1 MTMLRDLLQDLRYGA
16 RGLRKSPGFAAMVVL
31 TLAIGIGANAAI
43 FSLVNAVLLR
53 PLPVREPGQLVLY
66 TAADRGGRVLGL
78 PINDSGRLGLYTYP
92 LYKELRDGDR
102 SVELAAQDSNLETSV
117 VRGPGPADDTSE
129 RAEGRTVS
137 ANFFSVL
144 GVPAHRGRTFLP
156 EDETAPG
163 ANPVVVLSHGYWQR
177 RFGASNDILGT
188 RLTINGTPYTV
199 VGVTPPGFV
208 GADTGSA
215 TDFWVPVTMANE
227 FGRFGIDV
235 NHRTYWWM
243 ALVGRLPPG
252 TSKEGVQAR
261 ATVILQRY
269 LASNPEAAPD
279 AQRRARARIELE
291 NGSTGTSQMR
301 RHFREPL
308 LVLMAGV
315 GLLLL
320 IVCLNVSYLLLA
332 RATRRQYELSIRTAL
347 GASRAR
353 LMRQLLTE
361 GFLLAALGALFGA
374 LLTHW
379 LKAGLL
385 ALVSAGDSERPLAL
399 DTSADAQ
406 VVWFVALLALV
417 TALLIGFVPAL
428 QASRSNLQQ
437 AMRANAA
444 AVTTGGSRRLLS
456 RVLLISQVAFS
467 VVLLVGAGL
476 LAGSLGKLRQVATGF
491 DDEHVLLARVGVQ
504 MSGLEGEQAQRVY
517 DDVQRRVGSLP
528 GVRSVSLSVPDLLTG
543 GRMSW
548 GIRFPGSAR
557 QPMGVQFYLVTP
569 GYFETLGMR
578 LLQGRTF
585 ERTDGPA
592 APRVAV
598 INETMAKKAFEGKAL
613 GQRLTMD
620 GKNDVE
626 VVGVVSDARNNDLR
640 RPIDS
645 VLYLAVAQPHGVPA
659 TILPSSLEV
668 RAAGDP
674 SMLAH
679 QVRRAVR
686 EAHSGLPFMNVR
698 TLKAQVDRTLMQDRL
713 MATLATG
720 FGLAALFLVA
730 VGLYG
735 VIAQWAVQRTRE
747 IGVRMALGATSGGV
761 RWLVLR
767 QGVVLVLV
775 GLGLGIPAALAA
787 SRLLK
792 GMLFGV
798 EPMDPAT
805 VAAAALAMFAV
816 AALAAYL
823 PARRASR
830 VDPMA
835 ALRCE

>member
-1 MTMLRDLLQDLRYGA
+1 MLRDLWQDLRYGA
-16 RGLRKSPGFAAMVVL
+16 RGLRRSPGFAVMVVL
-31 TLAIGIGANAAI
+31 TLALGIGANAAI

-78 PINDSGRLGLYTYP
+78 PTNDAGRLGLFTYP

-102 SVELAAQDSNLETSV
+102 AVELAAQDSNLETSV
-117 VRGPGPADDTSE
+117 VRGPGPADDSNE

-177 RFGASNDILGT
+177 RFGSSDEILGQ

-199 VGVTPPGFV
+199 VGVTPPGFT
-208 GADTGSA
+208 GADTGRF
-215 TDFWVPVTMANE
+215 TDLWVPVTMANE
-227 FGRFGIDV
+227 FGRFGLDL
-235 NHRTYWWM
+235 NHRNYWWM
-243 ALVGRLPPG
+243 TLVGRLPAG
-252 TSKEGVQAR
+252 TSLETVQTR
-261 ATVILQRY
+261 ATAILQRY
-269 LASNPEAAPD
+269 LAVDPSLAPNIQ
-279 AQRRARARIELE
+279 QRTRARIQLE

-301 RHFREPL
+301 RAFREPL

-347 GASRAR
+347 GASRMR
-353 LMRQLLTE
+353 LVRQLLAE
-361 GFLLAALGALFGA
+361 GLLLALLGAIVGA

-379 LKAGLL
+379 LEGGLL
-385 ALVSAGDSERPLAL
+385 ALVSSGDDRPLGL
-399 DTSADAQ
+399 DTSPDGQ
-406 VVWFVALLALV
+406 VIWFVALLALG
-417 TALLIGFVPAL
+417 TALVIGLVPAL
-428 QASRSNLQQ
+428 QASRANLPQ

-456 RVLLISQVAFS
+456 RILLVSQVAFS

-476 LAGSLGKLRQVATGF
+476 LSGSLGKLRQVRSGF
-491 DDEHVLLARVGVQ
+491 DEEHVLLAKVNVQ
-504 MSGLEGEQAQRVY
+504 MSGLEGEAAQRVY
-517 DDVQRRVGSLP
+517 DDVERRVGAIP
-528 GVRSVSLSVPDLLTG
+528 GVHAVSLSVPDVLTG
-543 GRMSW
+543 GGLGW
-548 GIRFPGSAR
+548 GISFPGTSR

-569 GYFETLGMR
+569 GYFETMGMK
-578 LLQGRTF
+578 LLRGRPF
-585 ERTDGPA
+585 ARTDGPG

-598 INETMAKKAFEGKAL
+598 VNETMAKKAFGGAEAL
-613 GQRLTMD
+613 GQRISMD
-620 GKNDVE
+620 GTHDVE
-626 VVGVVSDARNNDLR
+626 VVGVVSDVRSYDLR
-640 RPIDS
+640 RPASS
-645 VLYLAVAQPHGVPA
+645 VLYLTLAQPHGTPA
-659 TILPSSLEV
+659 TLLPSSLEV

-674 SMLAH
+674 SLLAH

-686 EAHSGLPFMNVR
+686 DAHSGLPFMNVR
-698 TLKAQVDRTLMQDRL
+698 TLKAQVDRTLVKDRL
-713 MATLATG
+713 LATLATG

-735 VIAQWAVQRTRE
+735 VIAQWAAQRTRE

-761 RWLVLR
+761 RWMVLR

-775 GLGLGIPAALAA
+775 GLVLGIPAALAA
-787 SRLLK
+787 SRLLQ
-792 GMLFGV
+792 GLLFGV
-798 EPMDPAT
+798 QPMDPKT
-805 VAAAALAMFAV
+805 VTVAALAMFAV